1 MQVMAADGSQHA
13 PTLVF
18 DEVDVGISGGTAQ
31 VVGELLRR
39 LGKHQQLL
47 AITHQAQVAAAAHR
61 HILVHKEHG
70 EQTTSTMQIITGDA
84 QIDELA
90 RMSGGVN
97 ITEATKAHVKSL
109 LDDIAHADEMTANL
123 PLSDFA
129 KQLADKDGGQHD

>member
-1 MQVMAADGSQHA
+1 MQVMSVQDHQDTQ

-31 VVGELLRR
+31 VVGELLRH
-39 LGKHQQLL
+39 LGEHQQLF

-70 EQTTSTMQIITGDA
+70 EQTTSKLSVISDEA

-90 RMSGGVN
+90 RMSGGIV
-97 ITEATKAHVKSL
+97 ITEATKAHVKGL
-109 LDDIAHADEMTANL
+109 
-123 PLSDFA
+123 
-129 KQLADKDGGQHD
+129 LADINKHNHQAHSY